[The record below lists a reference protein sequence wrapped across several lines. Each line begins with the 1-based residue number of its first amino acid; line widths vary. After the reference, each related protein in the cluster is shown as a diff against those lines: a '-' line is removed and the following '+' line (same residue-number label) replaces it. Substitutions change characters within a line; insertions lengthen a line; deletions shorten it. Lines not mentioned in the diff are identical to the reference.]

1 MAGTTISMTL
11 EKTIRRDAVV
21 RYVKDVVSNVP
32 AQNDIPVIQIETKT
46 SQINDTIELFIKDRF
61 IDNFGVVVSSV
72 DIGAIEIDKSS
83 EAYRQLMSVT
93 KDVTTATVEAKKEA
107 EVKNIH
113 DMQRIEA
120 ENYEETLRIQREE
133 SQYSMHKDTQ
143 TRNIAAFQVESQKE
157 VGVAGAEALGQ
168 MGANGAGGVSL
179 GEAGGTGFNPAAMM
193 ASMAVGGAVGQN
205 IAGTMNGM
213 IEKVKEELTF
223 ENVLMTAIRTPGVKI
238 NRAKFLKKELMKCC
252 SEEVIEEAIKSNP
265 AKAGISKDVINIIS
279 KQVVNY
285 ESTKVTTISV
295 AASIPGGVAAVGA
308 AAVDITSYFAFVLRV
323 VQELAYLYGFEQF
336 EFKDE
341 EIDSETM
348 NFVLVFIGVMF
359 GVQGAA
365 STLQKLANTLAKHVS
380 KRLAR
385 KALTKGTIYPIV
397 KRIATKV
404 GIRMTKQIFAD
415 SVASVIPVVGGA
427 LSGGLTYAMFKPGCM
442 KLRKNLM
449 SYNLCNPKFYESNAP
464 DSVMDVEYEEC
475 VED

>member
-1 MAGTTISMTL
+1 MIIQLIMVGTTISMTL

-205 IAGTMNGM
+205 IAGTMNDM

-308 AAVDITSYFAFVLRV
+308 AAVDDFV
-323 VQELAYLYGFEQF
+323 
-336 EFKDE
+336 K
-341 EIDSETM
+341 IS
-348 NFVLVFIGVMF
+348 
-359 GVQGAA
+359 
-365 STLQKLANTLAKHVS
+365 
-380 KRLAR
+380 
-385 KALTKGTIYPIV
+385 
-397 KRIATKV
+397 
-404 GIRMTKQIFAD
+404 
-415 SVASVIPVVGGA
+415 
-427 LSGGLTYAMFKPGCM
+427 
-442 KLRKNLM
+442 
-449 SYNLCNPKFYESNAP
+449 
-464 DSVMDVEYEEC
+464 
-475 VED
+475 